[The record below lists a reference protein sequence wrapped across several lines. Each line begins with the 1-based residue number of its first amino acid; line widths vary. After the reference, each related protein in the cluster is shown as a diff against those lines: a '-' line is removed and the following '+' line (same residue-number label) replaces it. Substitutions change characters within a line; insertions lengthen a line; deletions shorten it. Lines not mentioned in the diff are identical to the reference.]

1 MNRSLS
7 LSTTTVDRLVL
18 GFIGLLAALFYAA
31 IYRYAI
37 NVPVVDD
44 LLYID
49 SIRRITTPG
58 TGFAEQM
65 RVLVEQHNDHRIL
78 LSRLLVLTDYWLE
91 GQVNYRT
98 LTLAGSL
105 SVAGI
110 GWQLY
115 QIFRQAGLSRWLV
128 LPFALVLFQPSYQED
143 VWGVLCL
150 LQHTVTLWLTIIVFR
165 LLARPEPLAQA
176 GALALGGLVLYS
188 NSNGLFMWVAAVGLL
203 LLMERWRWALAW
215 GLGGVVLIG
224 LYFGVDYTFVSKNSL
239 AVAAE
244 HPGWVVKSVLS
255 AMGGAAYFDGRKWLL
270 VPMLWAVMGLGILVL
285 LVITISWIRA
295 LFGSKKVLSAS
306 LVPFLGIAFV
316 LACSTGAS
324 AITRSDGGLMLPD
337 RYQLFCVAYL
347 LVVYG
352 LLLLQLPQRWETT
365 VGLVGVG
372 FTSWFWLNAWLYYG
386 PLLSEHYDAKV
397 AEAMSLKHYHYSII
411 SQTFGLDRD
420 WQQRWETAMN
430 RGIYQVPD
438 LPEIRSVEAAMK
450 TVPTQDS
457 ITRFITRT
465 ERLGFLNNDALFL
478 QQDTLPTP
486 RFLYIR
492 SATDWYLLPAQPL
505 PKPILKPWLPNRGAK
520 SIVVPVMLKP
530 GTYRLGWLR
539 QMPAGWI
546 PTLTEQALIVSN
558 KPQTNKATQ

>member
-1 MNRSLS
+1 MNRSS
-7 LSTTTVDRLVL
+7 ILSTATADRLVFGL
-18 GFIGLLAALFYAA
+18 ITLLAALFYAA

-44 LLYID
+44 LLYVD
-49 SIRRITTPG
+49 SMRRITTPG
-58 TGFAEQM
+58 TSFAEIM

-98 LTLAGSL
+98 LALVGSL

-110 GWQLY
+110 GWQLHR
-115 QIFRQAGLSRWLV
+115 IFGQAGLSRWLV
-128 LPFALVLFQPSYQED
+128 LPLALLLFQPSYQED

-165 LLARPEPLAQA
+165 LLARPERSAQV

-203 LLMERWRWALAW
+203 ALRQRWRWALVWVAG
-215 GLGGVVLIG
+215 GLVLIG
-224 LYFGVDYTFVSKNSL
+224 LYFGIDYTFVSKNSL
-239 AVAAE
+239 TVVTQ
-244 HPGWVVKSVLS
+244 HPGWVVKSTLS

-270 VPMLWAVMGLGILVL
+270 VPMLWAVMGLGVLVL
-285 LVITISWIRA
+285 LVIKISWIRA
-295 LFGSKKVLSAS
+295 LVWPKKVVSAP

-324 AITRSDGGLMLPD
+324 AITRSDGGLMVPD
-337 RYQLFCVAYL
+337 RYQIFCVSYL
-347 LVVYG
+347 MVVYG
-352 LLLLQLPQRWETT
+352 LLVLQLPKRCETAI
-365 VGLVGVG
+365 GLAGVG
-372 FTSWFWLNAWLYYG
+372 FAGWLWLNAWLYYG
-386 PLLSEHYDAKV
+386 PLLSEHYSAKV
-397 AEAMSLKHYHYSII
+397 AEGMALKHNHYSVM

-438 LPEIRSVEAAMK
+438 LPEMGGVEAAMN
-450 TVPTQDS
+450 TTPALDS
-457 ITRFITRT
+457 VTRFATRT
-465 ERLGFLNNDALFL
+465 ERLGFLNNDALFF
-478 QQDTLPTP
+478 QQDTLATP
-486 RFLYIR
+486 PFLYLR
-492 SATDWYLLPAQPL
+492 SATNWYMMPAQHL
-505 PKPILKPWLPNRGAK
+505 PKPILKPWLPDRGAK

-539 QMPAGWI
+539 QTSPTAWL
-546 PTLTEQALIVSN
+546 PTLTTQEIVVPD
-558 KPQTNKATQ
+558 KR